1 MEGEKIMSEDIE
13 IELNEKDL
21 LKICM
26 LAHESDLTLNQ
37 YINFVLEKYIGDLND
52 KEITEEH

>member
-1 MEGEKIMSEDIE
+1 MSEEIE

-37 YINFVLEKYIGDLND
+37 YINFVLEKYIRDLND